1 MKEMINFIVGEEDGG
16 VRIDKYLSEELP
28 SLSRTKIK
36 SLIDT
41 NMVTVNGEI
50 IKPSYKVLDGDKI
63 EISNILEVDNEIK
76 AENIPLDI
84 IYEDDH
90 LLVVNKEQGMVVHPA
105 PGNYS
110 GTLVNAL
117 LYREEKLS
125 NINGPDRPGIVHR
138 LDKDTSGL
146 LLIAKHNDSHEFLA
160 AQLKDRTAGRV
171 YYALV
176 HGVISED
183 SGLIDVPIGRDPKNR
198 LKMAPNKQGKQALT
212 HFRVIERFKE
222 FSLIEC
228 KLETGRTHQ
237 IRVHLNYIGNP
248 IAGDAVYGPKN
259 TLEGEGQ
266 YLHAKELSIIHPE
279 TKKRI
284 IFESDLPEYFEK
296 ILSKLRN
303 ELKSEL
309 I

>member
-1 MKEMINFIVGEEDGG
+1 MINFIVGEEDGG

-36 SLIDT
+36 SLIDE
-41 NMVTVNGEI
+41 NKVTVNGEI

-63 EISNILEVDNEIK
+63 EISNILEVDNKINPED
-76 AENIPLDI
+76 IPLDI

-90 LLVVNKEQGMVVHPA
+90 LLVVNKQQGMVVHPA

-146 LLIAKHNDSHEFLA
+146 LLIAKHNQSHEFLA

-176 HGVISED
+176 HGVISEN

-222 FSLIEC
+222 FTLIEC

-248 IAGDAVYGPKN
+248 IAGDLVYGPKN

-284 IFESDLPEYFEK
+284 IFESDLPEYFEN